1 MAKLALNALPI
12 SMFFFDKANNM
23 LIGEMSMVERN
34 IGRLYDDAYDE
45 GIEIQGKNHAVR
57 YVQTGLIRDRHEKSD
72 TAVFVYS
79 PCAEDFRRIKNL
91 PVLHVL
97 NT

>member
-12 SMFFFDKANNM
+12 SMFAFDKASNM

-34 IGRLYDDAYDE
+34 IGRLYDDACDV
-45 GIEIQGKNHAVR
+45 GIEIKGKNHTVR
-57 YVQTGLIRDRHEKSD
+57 YVQTGLIRDRHEKAE
-72 TAVFVYS
+72 TAVFVFG
-79 PCAEDFRRIKNL
+79 PCYEDTRRIKNL